1 MGFIVFK
8 KYYDVNVRNARAR
21 TFEDFME
28 SSYYLSFTKFAKY
41 LLDINAINPEAFVE
55 FLIRAQVPL
64 KNWEKPFV
72 YEQFIRELNK
82 REPAD
87 AAFERN
93 VLLMQQ
99 WSMDTGEDWFNFFKM
114 VSPGLATKWIQ
125 GGRLSPWVL
134 YAAST
139 SSQLFERLS
148 EEQMKL
154 IENAV
159 EPRFWS
165 RKFEEQAED
174 FKFIK
179 DLLTEVGV

>member
-1 MGFIVFK
+1 MKSSHYTGFV
-8 KYYDVNVRNARAR
+8 
-21 TFEDFME
+21 
-28 SSYYLSFTKFAKY
+28 KFGRY

-55 FLIRAQVPL
+55 FLLKARVPM

-72 YEQFIRELNK
+72 YEQYIRELNK

-99 WSMDTGEDWFNFFKM
+99 WSLDTGVDWTEFFKQ
-114 VSPGLATKWIQ
+114 VSPILATKWIQ
-125 GGRLSPWVL
+125 GGRVSPWVL

-139 SSQLFERLS
+139 SEHLFNRLS
-148 EEQMKL
+148 DEQLKM
-154 IENAV
+154 IEQCV
-159 EPRFWS
+159 DPRFWT
-165 RKFEEQAED
+165 RKFEQQPDD

-179 DLLTEVGV
+179 DLLREAGV